1 MRTLIPLTLSLCL
14 SAFLT
19 VGCATNA
26 KTVRTDETTY
36 GAGAPVTTERETT
49 VTTTEESPGQSGGV
63 LSGTIN
69 VIGEVI
75 ALPFRAVGGLVSA
88 IF

>member
-1 MRTLIPLTLSLCL
+1 MRTVITITLSLVI
-14 SAFLT
+14 SALLT
-19 VGCATNA
+19 VGCVTNA
-26 KTVRTDETTY
+26 KTVRTEESVY
-36 GAGAPVTTERETT
+36 GAGPPATVERETT
-49 VTTTEESPGQSGGV
+49 VTTTEESPEQSGGV
-63 LSGTIN
+63 LSGTVN

>member
-1 MRTLIPLTLSLCL
+1 MRTIVSITVSLCI
-14 SAFLT
+14 SAILT

-26 KTVRTDETTY
+26 KTVKTEATTY
-36 GAGAPVTTERETT
+36 GAGTPTTVERETT
-49 VTTTEESPGQSGGV
+49 VTTTESPEQSGGV
-63 LSGTIN
+63 LSGTVN

-75 ALPFRAVGGLVSA
+75 ALPFRAVGGLVGA